1 MNRSNLDSERKPRSA
16 AVTTSLVF
24 VVGFLTSCAGQQP
37 QSGSQP
43 CGQMAAEGTENRRAM
58 VTMKELA
65 EEERRNPPAAR
76 PPRAVHAPVS
86 GPQETGLRS
95 SGHRNRCTGQ
105 VAPSEHN
112 VSTASPEPA
121 K

>member
-1 MNRSNLDSERKPRSA
+1 
-16 AVTTSLVF
+16 
-24 VVGFLTSCAGQQP
+24 
-37 QSGSQP
+37 
-43 CGQMAAEGTENRRAM
+43 MAAEGTENQRAI

-65 EEERRNPPAAR
+65 EEERRNPPAAS

-86 GPQETGLRS
+86 GPQETVLRS
-95 SGHRNRCTGQ
+95 SGYGDPCTGQ

-112 VSTASPEPA
+112 VSTSLPEPA